1 MVAKDSTLR
10 LVANAYWEQ
19 LLLPFSIMANTQDF
33 DSCYMGS
40 IPIRVVY
47 FSFYLFGCSL
57 LCFCI
62 LHRTVLLSCTSL
74 DFVQLK
80 AVQDRLRGFGVYIHS
95 HVKTNLSRSTPYQN
109 TPNILLFLFLF
120 LDSRYRRYLQI
131 WCNGITRDC

>member
-19 LLLPFSIMANTQDF
+19 PLLPFSIMANTQGF

-95 HVKTNLSRSTPYQN
+95 HVKISLSRSTPYEN
-109 TPNILLFLFLF
+109 TPNILLFLFLL
-120 LDSRYRRYLQI
+120 LDSRYRRYLPI
-131 WCNGITRDC
+131 WDKGIPVAC

>member
-1 MVAKDSTLR
+1 MV
-10 LVANAYWEQ
+10 
-19 LLLPFSIMANTQDF
+19 NTQDF
-33 DSCYMGS
+33 DFCNMGS

-47 FSFYLFGCSL
+47 FSFYSFGCSL

-80 AVQDRLRGFGVYIHS
+80 AVQDRLRWLGVYIHS
-95 HVKTNLSRSTPYQN
+95 HVKINLSRSAPYQN

-120 LDSRYRRYLQI
+120 LDSRYRRCLPI
-131 WCNGITRDC
+131 WDKGIPVAC

>member
-1 MVAKDSTLR
+1 MSV
-10 LVANAYWEQ
+10 NE
-19 LLLPFSIMANTQDF
+19 SIMANTQGF

-80 AVQDRLRGFGVYIHS
+80 AVQDRLRGFGMYIHS
-95 HVKTNLSRSTPYQN
+95 HVKINLSRSTSYQN
-109 TPNILLFLFLF
+109 TPNILLFLFLL
-120 LDSRYRRYLQI
+120 LDSRYRRYLPI
-131 WCNGITRDC
+131 WDKGIPVAC